1 MMTECTFLDELSF
14 RIRFWELS
22 LTRF

>member
-1 MMTECTFLDELSF
+1 MTECTFLDELSF